1 MILSVQNMGEFT
13 LALENLDV
21 ATASMD
27 DAMNKQAASMHDDA
41 AATELLQQ
49 LADESDMNLKISA
62 PGAVMTQLNPA
73 NEAQEEE
80 EDLMAQLNQLRAMP

>member
-1 MILSVQNMGEFT
+1 MGEFT

-49 LADESDMNLKISA
+49 LADENDMNLKISA
-62 PGAVMTQLNPA
+62 PGAVTTQLTSE
-73 NEAQEEE
+73 NEGKEKEEE
-80 EDLMAQLNQLRAMP
+80 GEDLMAQLNQLRAMP

>member
-1 MILSVQNMGEFT
+1 M
-13 LALENLDV
+13 

-73 NEAQEEE
+73 NEAKEEE